1 MDNKSICL
9 VKQFYIILTSV
20 KTDYSY
26 SRIKCTL
33 LVCKSLHFSW
43 SSISEFTNH
52 VLRCR
57 NLVLKCHSRI
67 IMICF
72 NSSDKIGCCNFARII
87 FLLKYWIRDRTS
99 NTVNKIGSLHLHP
112 MFKKKNIAQYY
123 WMISSLKVITYHTCT
138 IKSVNLNNELLYMQL
153 YRFPGFN

>member
-112 MFKKKNIAQYY
+112 I
-123 WMISSLKVITYHTCT
+123 LKRSILLNSNEWTARLNVIIYH
-138 IKSVNLNNELLYMQL
+138 IHINLGVSLNNELLYMQL